1 MSVYAGFANAVVQTS
16 IYAVTPAY
24 NDGALQGGHAHYMAL
39 SGTALRTAIG
49 LAAGLCFVYA
59 MPIPMLPSNISLID
73 STHSAFGYGQGDIGG
88 LFIQETWAETFP
100 KFLVPHIAGTSGSS
114 VEGNITYGSVG

>member
-1 MSVYAGFANAVVQTS
+1 MSVYSGFANAVVQTS

-24 NDGALQGGHAHYMAL
+24 NDGALRGGHAHYMAL

-59 MPIPMLPSNISLID
+59 MPIPMLRS
-73 STHSAFGYGQGDIGG
+73 
-88 LFIQETWAETFP
+88 
-100 KFLVPHIAGTSGSS
+100 KFF
-114 VEGNITYGSVG
+114 TY